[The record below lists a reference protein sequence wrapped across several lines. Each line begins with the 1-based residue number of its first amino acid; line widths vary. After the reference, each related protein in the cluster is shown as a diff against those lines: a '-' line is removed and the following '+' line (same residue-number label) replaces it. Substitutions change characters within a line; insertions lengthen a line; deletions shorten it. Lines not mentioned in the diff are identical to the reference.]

1 MLQNVRGVSRLIA
14 YWGVFLLVPVIMD
27 NFEKTLFDS
36 VNSSIREQELVEIVK
51 EEPRIVV
58 VYTTDSASLDSLNEI
73 ENRISKRFQKYS
85 STRLLFKN
93 IVVAPHSHDKVAV
106 KVEIRASTSSEF

>member
-1 MLQNVRGVSRLIA
+1 
-14 YWGVFLLVPVIMD
+14 MD

-36 VNSSIREQELVEIVK
+36 VSSSIKEQELVEIVR

-73 ENRISKRFQKYS
+73 GNRISKRFQKYS
-85 STRLLFKN
+85 STKLLFKN
-93 IVVAPHSHDKVAV
+93 IVVAPHSRDRIAV
-106 KVEIRASTSSEF
+106 KVEIRASAGSAI